1 MVFPLP
7 TRRTFLFSLLA
18 AASGLLAGC
27 FPPGQEGTPVDDET
41 ADAGALYHQWSKP
54 GASTVLR
61 AGADWG
67 EQPAAVKSYPG
78 AARHQLPEPRGHHGL
93 SFEGALV
100 QRRSVRDYAAGP
112 LTLEE
117 LSRLLY
123 AAQGITSDLGLRTA
137 PSAGALYPIEVYAIA
152 HNVVDL
158 EPGLLH
164 YAVNSHEL
172 ERVDTGDL
180 REALVAA
187 ALGQAHVGSGGVAL
201 VLTAIFQRARWKY
214 RERTYRYVL
223 MEAGHIAQN
232 VYLAA
237 TSLGLGACA
246 VGAFLDDQLNE
257 LLGVDGE
264 AEAALYLVTVGRV

>member
-1 MVFPLP
+1 MIIPLA

-18 AASGLLAGC
+18 AAGGFLAGC
-27 FPPGQEGTPVDDET
+27 FPPAQTATP
-41 ADAGALYHQWSKP
+41 ADGEATDVGVLYHQWSKP

-61 AGADWG
+61 SGTDWG
-67 EQPAAVKSYPG
+67 GQPAATKSYPG
-78 AARHQLPEPRGHHGL
+78 AWRIQLPDLRSYRGL
-93 SFEGALV
+93 SFEEALER
-100 QRRSVRDYAAGP
+100 RRSVRDYATGP
-112 LTLEE
+112 LTLDE

-123 AAQGITSDLGLRTA
+123 AAQGITGDRGLRTA
-137 PSAGALYPIEVYAIA
+137 PSAGALYPIEVYAIV

-164 YAVNSHEL
+164 YAANSHEL
-172 ERVDTGDL
+172 ERVETGDL
-180 REALVAA
+180 RAALVAA

-201 VLTAIFQRARWKY
+201 ALTAIFQRARWKY

-246 VGAFLDDQLNE
+246 VG
-257 LLGVDGE
+257 
-264 AEAALYLVTVGRV
+264 RPPHR

>member
-1 MVFPLP
+1 MIVPFA

-18 AASGLLAGC
+18 AASGFLAGC
-27 FPPGQEGTPVDDET
+27 FPPAQKATPGDGEATDV
-41 ADAGALYHQWSKP
+41 GVLYHQWSKP

-61 AGADWG
+61 AGTDWG
-67 EQPAAVKSYPG
+67 GQPAATKSYPG
-78 AARHQLPEPRGHHGL
+78 ARRTQLPDLRSYRGL
-93 SFEGALV
+93 SFEEVLER
-100 QRRSVRDYAAGP
+100 RRSIRDYATGP
-112 LTLEE
+112 LTLDE

-123 AAQGITSDLGLRTA
+123 AAQGITSDRGLRTA
-137 PSAGALYPIEVYAIA
+137 PSAGALYPIEVYAIV

-172 ERVDTGDL
+172 ERVRSGDL

-187 ALGQAHVGSGGVAL
+187 ALGQSHVGTAGVAL

-264 AEAALYLVTVGRV
+264 AEAALYLVTVGRA